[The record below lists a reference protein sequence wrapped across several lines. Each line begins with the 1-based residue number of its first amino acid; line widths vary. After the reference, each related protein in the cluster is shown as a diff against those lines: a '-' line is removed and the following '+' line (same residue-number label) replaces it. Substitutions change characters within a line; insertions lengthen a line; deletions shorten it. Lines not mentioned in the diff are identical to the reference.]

1 MYKWQCDL
9 RLDDRADPGL
19 VGGVPVASTIS
30 GEDELNN
37 AFLLSLFFSAVADN
51 DGSSEV
57 GCGGSGDPA

>member
-1 MYKWQCDL
+1 M
-9 RLDDRADPGL
+9 
-19 VGGVPVASTIS
+19 PVATTIS